1 MTPVGTVGVLSP
13 GEMGAAV
20 GAVLHR
26 HGLRV
31 VTCLEGRG
39 DWTAR
44 RAKEAGIEA
53 LPSYD
58 ELVREADILLS
69 ILVPAQARAVADL
82 VAQALGRTG
91 ATLAYV
97 DCNAISPRTVREVAR
112 TVTEAGAQFVDAAI
126 MGGPPTVQEGPRF
139 YASGPEPQPFEALRQ
154 HGLDV
159 HVMGQDVG
167 QASGF
172 KMVYGATT
180 KGIAALWMELM
191 VAAEAMGLRD
201 ALEAELARGD
211 NLSRQRVERFM
222 SGMAPRSARYVGEM
236 VEIAA
241 TFEGVGLTPKML
253 LGAADM
259 FALVA
264 ETPLATH
271 PPGHRHDL
279 HHVLEVL
286 ARAADAPSDKLLPH

>member
-1 MTPVGTVGVLSP
+1 MTSIATVGILSP

-20 GAVLHR
+20 GQVLHR

-39 DWTAR
+39 DWTVS
-44 RAKEAGIEA
+44 RAKEAGIEG
-53 LPSYD
+53 LQSYD

-69 ILVPAQARAVADL
+69 ILVPAQARAVAGI
-82 VAQALGRTG
+82 VAQALRRTG
-91 ATLAYV
+91 AALAYV
-97 DCNAISPRTVREVAR
+97 DCNAVSPQTVREVAR
-112 TVTEAGAQFVDAAI
+112 TVTEAGARFVDAAI
-126 MGGPPTVQEGPRF
+126 IGGPPMAENGPRF
-139 YASGPEPQPFEALRQ
+139 YASGPDTEPFEELRA

-159 HVMGQDVG
+159 HLMGGDVG

-172 KMVYGATT
+172 KMIYGATT

-201 ALEAELARGD
+201 ALEAELAQGD

-222 SGMAPRSARYVGEM
+222 SGMAARSGRYVGEM
-236 VEIAA
+236 EEIAA
-241 TFEGVGLTPKML
+241 TFEGVGLTPRML

-264 ETPLATH
+264 KTPLADH
-271 PPGHRHDL
+271 PGGHRHGL

-286 ARAADAPSDKLLPH
+286 AGAAVVSSDSPLPH